1 MMNRQVSIAAL
12 MDDVAQLDDKKLSTF
27 VQKVSVLRAKRN
39 APVLSNKESNLF
51 KKINQGFPDDK
62 WQRLG
67 FLDKKME
74 QDHLTQEE
82 HEELI
87 TLIEEY
93 ERFSVLRLK
102 YLGQLAILKGMTLGE
117 LMDQL
122 GISHDMRPQ

>member
-1 MMNRQVSIAAL
+1 MNRQVSIAAL

-67 FLDKKME
+67 FLDEKME